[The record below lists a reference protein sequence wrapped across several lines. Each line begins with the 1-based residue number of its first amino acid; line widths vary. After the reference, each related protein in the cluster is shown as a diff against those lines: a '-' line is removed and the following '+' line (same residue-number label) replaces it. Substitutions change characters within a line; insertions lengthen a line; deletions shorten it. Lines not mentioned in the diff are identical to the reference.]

1 MWFAIK
7 PWPSENV
14 ESRDEDRIRAVK
26 NCKKLRIFVIT
37 WSPSVQRQVVSPSRK
52 VKVPGQKRRWPSKG
66 ISCCSPSLTLFTLF
80 SPGFASWPFLP
91 VATCSSSLSI
101 WVIAKKCGVDSSVL
115 HDLRRETKID
125 TCVSFHKHN
134 TILLVVSLAC
144 VSVHLLVCLFTCLC
158 VSSLATSSLS
168 RQRCC
173 CGSSRRLLQIS

>member
-14 ESRDEDRIRAVK
+14 ESRDEDRIRAVW

-52 VKVPGQKRRWPSKG
+52 VKVLGQKRQWPSKG
-66 ISCCSPSLTLFTLF
+66 TSCCSPSLTIFTFF
-80 SPGFASWPFLP
+80 SSGFASWLFLP

-134 TILLVVSLAC
+134 TILCVVSLAM
-144 VSVHLLVCLFTCLC
+144 
-158 VSSLATSSLS
+158 SSLS

-173 CGSSRRLLQIS
+173 RGSSGRLLQIS